1 MTEPVTPQ
9 SMSDAEME
17 YYYRG
22 LYRALGRYR
31 ILTLM
36 GWAFV
41 VAGLASIVLGWRYGT
56 PHGLMDILLS
66 SLTIAAGVALVFQ
79 SVASLDAYIRIPVL
93 ALQGKS
99 SEAEATPA
107 VREILGIVRE
117 IDSGGWQEAYLALRE
132 LRALGTLHGLPHLPA

>member
-1 MTEPVTPQ
+1 
-9 SMSDAEME
+9 MSDAEME

-22 LYRALGRYR
+22 LYRVLGRYR
-31 ILTLM
+31 TLTLM

-56 PHGLMDILLS
+56 PHGLMDVLLS

-79 SVASLDAYIRIPVL
+79 SVASLDAYVRIPVL

-99 SEAEATPA
+99 SEAEAPVVVKEILEV
-107 VREILGIVRE
+107 VREIE
-117 IDSGGWQEAYLALRE
+117 SGGWQEAYLAVRKLRE
-132 LRALGTLHGLPHLPA
+132 LGTLHGLPHLPA